1 MTNPA
6 PIETLLAKFKESLC
20 DCDRSFECPNRTEL
34 GLIEAFREVL
44 GALKFYSDKQAYIAG
59 SAKTEGF
66 ISKVE
71 ADDWGSRAREALAR
85 ANEIASQALGET
97 KS

>member
-44 GALKFYSDKQAYIAG
+44 GALRTIQTLATPAAPIVVIDDIA
-59 SAKTEGF
+59 SE
-66 ISKVE
+66 VV
-71 ADDWGSRAREALAR
+71 EALAR